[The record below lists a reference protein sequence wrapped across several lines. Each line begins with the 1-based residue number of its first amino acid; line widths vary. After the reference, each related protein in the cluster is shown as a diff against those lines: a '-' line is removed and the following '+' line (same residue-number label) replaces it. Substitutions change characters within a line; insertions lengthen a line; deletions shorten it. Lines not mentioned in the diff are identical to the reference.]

1 MSHCLKTKEKQPST
15 EKSWGGAILKEKIY
29 KVSPRPGELSKCLN
43 EAREKSKECEEENI
57 IDERQPG
64 YQP

>member
-1 MSHCLKTKEKQPST
+1 MPQNKRKAAKHREVV
-15 EKSWGGAILKEKIY
+15 GGAILKEKIY